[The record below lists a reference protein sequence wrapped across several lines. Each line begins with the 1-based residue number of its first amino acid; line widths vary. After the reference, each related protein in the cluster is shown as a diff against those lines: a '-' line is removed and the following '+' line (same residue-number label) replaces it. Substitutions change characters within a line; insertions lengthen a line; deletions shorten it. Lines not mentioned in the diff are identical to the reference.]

1 MSSDSD
7 SDEVDKDLVNVTH
20 RLGATRTPF
29 ITACC
34 VELVFCALMTSW
46 MSDNEHYTV
55 FFRVHQAKIG
65 SKKILIFVWSVFA
78 VSVLVRFWCLC
89 STAKTSLARKAG
101 RCLTVIYM
109 FFGTVNWLLY
119 LTTYY
124 VAHDAA
130 SQVVRHHEVNLKLTE
145 QDHFFK
151 SATIT
156 PSVSKCLLDNDW
168 SYEAC
173 GLHVSSACTKPY
185 DPNAAYANGD
195 CVSTVNMD
203 GVPCCIS
210 ETLKID
216 KPHFEVFGKEIR
228 VSIVFMLIKWMS
240 ILLVGWVLRHGYFA
254 AGVGTGEFSKTAY
267 LDILDAVIFSENLN
281 EDLVRCPAYGIS
293 SSGKPQAKTL
303 VPYYALY
310 ATFAVAFST
319 VLLSQM
325 IYTLFVP
332 RVEEDDSEDEEGD
345 NLLQDVEEQE
355 GVTNK
360 AAVAQC
366 VRVAVASDKTF
377 SLLDRRATLLQ
388 LTGDG
393 TRRGHVLRRESPGMY
408 RVKFSDGLQPTELV
422 VSIDD
427 LVSPDMD
434 EAMTLEQLQ
443 EGFND
448 ADDTVR
454 KGCHGWL
461 KISELNK
468 GRRSARFEKKA
479 MVLDALR
486 SLLCLQVPFLLW
498 RLYFDA
504 FKVDILEFAG
514 RTMLIAKNAIWAA
527 LDLVKILT
535 CSNKEATCLTVKPMS
550 VISSA
555 ADSKFGHVWVG
566 PSGMVATVAE
576 WGGMMRNK
584 ELQKSKNL
592 IEKYHQWL
600 LAESKE
606 TSPEMMEAYGQKLK
620 QVELRLAVADEK
632 MAFSFPG

>member
-1 MSSDSD
+1 M
-7 SDEVDKDLVNVTH
+7 
-20 RLGATRTPF
+20 
-29 ITACC
+29 
-34 VELVFCALMTSW
+34 
-46 MSDNEHYTV
+46 
-55 FFRVHQAKIG
+55 
-65 SKKILIFVWSVFA
+65 
-78 VSVLVRFWCLC
+78 
-89 STAKTSLARKAG
+89 
-101 RCLTVIYM
+101 
-109 FFGTVNWLLY
+109 
-119 LTTYY
+119 
-124 VAHDAA
+124 
-130 SQVVRHHEVNLKLTE
+130 
-145 QDHFFK
+145 
-151 SATIT
+151 
-156 PSVSKCLLDNDW
+156 
-168 SYEAC
+168 
-173 GLHVSSACTKPY
+173 SSACTKPY
-185 DPNAAYANGD
+185 DPNTAYANGD
-195 CVSTVNMD
+195 CVSSVNMD
-203 GVPCCIS
+203 GIPCCIS

-240 ILLVGWVLRHGYFA
+240 ILLVGWVLSHGYFA

-281 EDLVRCPAYGIS
+281 EDIVRCPAYGIS
-293 SSGKPQAKTL
+293 SSGKPQARTL
-303 VPYYALY
+303 VPYYSVY

-325 IYTLFVP
+325 MYTLFVP
-332 RVEEDDSEDEEGD
+332 RVEEDDSDDEEGD

-355 GVTNK
+355 DVTNK
-360 AAVAQC
+360 AAVEQS
-366 VRVAVASDKTF
+366 VRVAMASDNTF
-377 SLLDRRATLLQ
+377 SLLSRRATILELAS
-388 LTGDG
+388 DG

-408 RVKFSDGLQPTELV
+408 RVKFSDGLEPSELV

-427 LVSPDMD
+427 LVSPDID
-434 EAMTLEQLQ
+434 EAGQGANE
-443 EGFND
+443 
-448 ADDTVR
+448 ADNFQ

-461 KISELNK
+461 KISALHK
-468 GRRSARFEKKA
+468 GSRLARFEKKA

-486 SLLCLQVPFLLW
+486 SLLCLQVPFMLW

-504 FKVDILEFAG
+504 FKVDLLEFAG

-527 LDLVKILT
+527 LDLVKILS
-535 CSNKEATCLTVKPMS
+535 CSNKEATCFTVKPMS
-550 VISSA
+550 VIGSA

-606 TSPEMMEAYGQKLK
+606 TSPEMTEAYGRKLK
-620 QVELRLAVADEK
+620 QVELQLAVADEK